1 MRLAVYRH
9 HMSPGAVIG
18 LDAGGTK
25 LLAGAL
31 AGDAEIRHRV
41 YRRWGGGDQDEV
53 LATMVEAVEEVTA
66 AVGAVDAAGFGIP
79 SLVEAGTGVSVSSVH
94 LPLDGVPFRDVMR
107 ERLGLPVYVDNDVNL
122 AALAEQRIGA
132 ARGAGVVVMLTLG
145 TGIGGAIVLDG
156 RVFRGA
162 DGAAG
167 ELGHVTIDIDGPP
180 CQGDCPNR
188 GCLEVMASGT
198 AIGRE
203 GERVAR
209 ELPASAL
216 GRALAQG
223 VPVTGELVTD
233 LAIRGESEAQGVL
246 ELIGGR
252 LGVGLVGI
260 VNTFNPEVV
269 VIGGG
274 ASRAGDLLLEP
285 ARRVVAERA
294 LRPSRETARIVTAAL
309 GEDAG
314 MIGAAL
320 FARAGGEL

>member
-1 MRLAVYRH
+1 
-9 HMSPGAVIG
+9 MSPGAVIG

-53 LATMVEAVEEVTA
+53 LATMVEAVAEVTA
-66 AVGAVDAAGFGIP
+66 AAGPTDAVGFGIP
-79 SLVEAGTGVSVSSVH
+79 SLVEQATGLSVSSVH
-94 LPLDGVPFRDVMR
+94 LPLDGVPFRDVMAA
-107 ERLGLPVYVDNDVNL
+107 RLGVPVFVDNDVNL
-122 AALAEQRIGA
+122 AALAEQRVGA
-132 ARGAGVVVMLTLG
+132 ARGARVVVMLTVG
-145 TGIGGAIVLDG
+145 TGIGGAIVIDG
-156 RVFRGA
+156 EVFRGA

-167 ELGHVTIDIDGPP
+167 ELGHVTVDCDGPP

-198 AIGRE
+198 AIGLE

-223 VPVTGELVTD
+223 VPVTGEVVTD
-233 LAIRGESEAQGVL
+233 LALRGDLEAQGVL
-246 ELIGGR
+246 DLIGRR
-252 LGVGLVGI
+252 LGGGLVGI

-269 VIGGG
+269 VVGGG
-274 ASRAGDLLLEP
+274 ASRAGELLLEP
-285 ARRVVAERA
+285 ARRVVAECA
-294 LRPSRETARIVTAAL
+294 LRPSRDTARIVPAAL

-320 FARAGGEL
+320 FARSGGEL